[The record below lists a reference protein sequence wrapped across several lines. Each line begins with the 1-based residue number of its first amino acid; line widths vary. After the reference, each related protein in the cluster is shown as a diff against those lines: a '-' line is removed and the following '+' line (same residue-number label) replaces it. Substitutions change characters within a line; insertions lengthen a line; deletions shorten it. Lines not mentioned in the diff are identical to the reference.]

1 MCDSNYKMYGGK
13 KLSQIIPQ
21 LCKKKVFTDMLLEE
35 HKEIIKDE
43 DYSEKKFQKSLKTIK
58 TFMIL
63 HKHSMKSY

>member
-35 HKEIIKDE
+35 HKEML
-43 DYSEKKFQKSLKTIK
+43 QVRALRSLVAP
-58 TFMIL
+58 
-63 HKHSMKSY
+63 SR